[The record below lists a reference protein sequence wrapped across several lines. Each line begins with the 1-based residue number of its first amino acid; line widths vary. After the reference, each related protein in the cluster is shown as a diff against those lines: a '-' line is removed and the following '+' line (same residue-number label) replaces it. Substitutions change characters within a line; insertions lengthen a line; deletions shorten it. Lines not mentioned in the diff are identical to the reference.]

1 MARICR
7 RRRETMRWPK
17 LRELGEAL
25 LALLQGPYTTKFP
38 AQPAPAPTY
47 RGAPRY
53 YEDLCIAC
61 GTCARVC
68 PANAITLEELG
79 ERDGAKWRRLRVD
92 YGRCIFCGTCEAN
105 CPVNPKAIRLSNE
118 YNLAYV
124 GDEDH
129 YSISEV
135 PIGGKKVLKK

>member
-1 MARICR
+1 MR
-7 RRRETMRWPK
+7 RPK

-38 AQPAPAPTY
+38 AAPAPAPTY

-61 GTCARVC
+61 GTCFRVC
-68 PANAITLEELG
+68 PANAISLEELG
-79 ERDGAKWRRLRVD
+79 EREGVKWRRLKVD

-135 PIGGKKVLKK
+135 PIGGKKVLKKQ

>member
-1 MARICR
+1 
-7 RRRETMRWPK
+7 
-17 LRELGEAL
+17 
-25 LALLQGPYTTKFP
+25 
-38 AQPAPAPTY
+38 
-47 RGAPRY
+47 
-53 YEDLCIAC
+53 
-61 GTCARVC
+61 
-68 PANAITLEELG
+68 
-79 ERDGAKWRRLRVD
+79 VD

-135 PIGGKKVLKK
+135 PIGGKKVLKKQ